1 MSLIRRL
8 VAPEAGG
15 PEPAPGAADR
25 EWAPGAAGQG
35 WVELPV
41 LRARR
46 APEVAGS
53 RWGVAKGL
61 EPGRAAPRV
70 AERAPALI
78 RRPR

>member
-1 MSLIRRL
+1 MSLIRGL

-15 PEPAPGAADR
+15 PESAPGAADR

-41 LRARR
+41 LAARR
-46 APEVAGS
+46 AREVAGP
-53 RWGVAKGL
+53 RWGVA
-61 EPGRAAPRV
+61 EYVESGRAAPRV